1 MFFEKWFDSGD
12 LILYSP
18 NDNYLAY
25 DDNFK
30 FYQVE
35 NEILGEVGIFL
46 DYVDRDTF
54 NSCKVF
60 LSSKQKSV
68 VVSQNELKLLSKKR

>member
-25 DDNFK
+25 DDDFNP
-30 FYQVE
+30 YQIE
-35 NEILGEVGIFL
+35 KEILGKVGIFL
-46 DYVDRDTF
+46 DYVDQDNF
-54 NSCKVF
+54 SSCKIF
-60 LSSKQKSV
+60 LSSKQRSV
-68 VVSQNELKLLSKKR
+68 IVLQNELKLLSKKR

>member
-25 DDNFK
+25 DDDFNS
-30 FYQVE
+30 YQVE
-35 NEILGEVGIFL
+35 NEILGEVGVFL

-54 NSCKVF
+54 SSCKIF

-68 VVSQNELKLLSKKR
+68 TVSQNELKLLSKKR

>member
-25 DDNFK
+25 DDNFNS
-30 FYQVE
+30 YQVE
-35 NEILGEVGIFL
+35 NEILGEVGVFL

-54 NSCKVF
+54 SSCKIF

-68 VVSQNELKLLSKKR
+68 TVSQNELKLLSKKR

>member
-18 NDNYLAY
+18 SDNYLAY
-25 DDNFK
+25 DDNFNP
-30 FYQVE
+30 YQVE
-35 NEILGEVGIFL
+35 NEILGKVGIFL

-54 NSCKVF
+54 SSCKIF

-68 VVSQNELKLLSKKR
+68 IVSQNELRLLSKKR